1 MTGSGPVVKRRRFQN
16 PAAMQRRMVR
26 ERALRELRSD
36 IESYWLIYAAIRD
49 AEVFNPRLYWRLGQ
63 FREKVREIFEDL
75 IAAPELIDPRSIK
88 VVPYDGKF
96 AAFAGGK
103 LLKAGFLT
111 QPLAHFWLKRH
122 LKANG
127 QIVADPDSV
136 IEWSDAQDQS
146 RSVH

>member
-1 MTGSGPVVKRRRFQN
+1 VNAYWFAYEAITGANTV
-16 PAAMQRRMVR
+16 
-26 ERALRELRSD
+26 
-36 IESYWLIYAAIRD
+36 
-49 AEVFNPRLYWRLGQ
+49 NPRLLWRLGQ
-63 FREKVREIFEDL
+63 IRQHVRDLLEDL
-75 IAAPELIDPRSIK
+75 ITAPELVDPRSIK
-88 VVPYDGKF
+88 VMPYDGKF

>member
-1 MTGSGPVVKRRRFQN
+1 MPKRRLQN

-26 ERALRELRSD
+26 ERALRELRSHID
-36 IESYWLIYAAIRD
+36 CYHFMYAAIRD

-63 FREKVREIFEDL
+63 VREHVRNLLEDL
-75 IAAPELIDPRSIK
+75 IAAPELVDPASIK

-96 AAFAGGK
+96 AAFANGK

-111 QPLAHFWLKRH
+111 QPLGHMWLRRH

-127 QIVADPDSV
+127 QVIADPDSV
-136 IEWSDAQDQS
+136 IEWSDADQSQS